1 MDLNDDFDLGGVL
14 DGLDGQNDADAKPAD
29 DAAARRPQRDM
40 TQFLRK
46 IPVRLTLE
54 VGGADISLADLVN
67 IENGSVVELDK
78 LAGEPLDI
86 KVNGT
91 VIGRGEVVVA
101 GENYGL
107 RVVELNDLEL
117 DSLT

>member
-29 DAAARRPQRDM
+29 DGAARRPQRDM

>member
-14 DGLDGQNDADAKPAD
+14 DGLDALDGKPAD
-29 DAAARRPQRDM
+29 DAAAPRRQPRDM

-117 DSLT
+117 DSLA

>member
-14 DGLDGQNDADAKPAD
+14 DGLDALDGKPAD
-29 DAAARRPQRDM
+29 DAAAPRQRPRDM

-117 DSLT
+117 DSLA

>member
-14 DGLDGQNDADAKPAD
+14 DGLDGQNDADAKPTD
-29 DAAARRPQRDM
+29 DGAARRPQRDM

-117 DSLT
+117 GSLT

>member
-14 DGLDGQNDADAKPAD
+14 DGLDGLDGKTAED
-29 DAAARRPQRDM
+29 DAAPRRPQRDM

-91 VIGRGEVVVA
+91 VIGRGEVVVS